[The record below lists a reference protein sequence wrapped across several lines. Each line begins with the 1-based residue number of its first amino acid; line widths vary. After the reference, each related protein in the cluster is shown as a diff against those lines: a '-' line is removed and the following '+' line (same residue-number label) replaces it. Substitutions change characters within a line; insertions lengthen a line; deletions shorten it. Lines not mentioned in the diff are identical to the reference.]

1 MDVIGALDIG
11 GTKIAS
17 GLVSPTGE
25 LLGVDTFSTHA
36 YADPAAGI
44 QRIITGLEGLLSH
57 RQDRLAGIGI
67 ACTGQ
72 IDPVTYWLGY
82 NDGFLPGWKGPEM
95 VEALRQRFQVTI
107 EMQNDAVAAALAES
121 AWGAGQGA
129 ETMIYITVSTGI
141 GGGVIHRGQVFAGA
155 GGAHPEIGHHVIDP
169 TGPACFCGAHGC
181 WESLASGS
189 AMAAWYQGQNT
200 GQAAAAAATAQE
212 ICEAAR
218 QGEALALAAVQ
229 REGYYLGIGL
239 ANLVTLFAPD
249 AIVLGGGVM
258 KSLPLFQEQIQKTIR
273 QNAGLVPREKVRLLP
288 ARLGQY
294 PGLIGAAQVWL
305 NQHTE
310 YSIMPHFPTP

>member
-11 GTKIAS
+11 GTKIAV

-25 LLGVDTFSTHA
+25 LLGSETFSTQA
-36 YADPAAGI
+36 YPEPAVGI
-44 QRIITGLEGLLSH
+44 NRIITGLDRLLAE
-57 RQDRLAGIGI
+57 RRDRLAGIGI
-67 ACTGQ
+67 GCTGQ

-82 NDGFLPGWKGPEM
+82 DDSFLPGWKGP
-95 VEALRQRFQVTI
+95 VLVAALRQHFQVTV
-107 EMQNDAVAAALAES
+107 EMQNDAVAAALAEA

-129 ETMIYITVSTGI
+129 GTMIYVTVSTGI
-141 GGGVIHRGQVFAGA
+141 GGAVIHRGQIFTGV

-169 TGPACFCGAHGC
+169 SGPACFCGAHGC

-189 AMAAWYQGQNT
+189 AMAAWYRGQKALNPS
-200 GQAAAAAATAQE
+200 GNSLPANEAITAQD

-218 QGEALALAAVQ
+218 KGDALALSAVR

-258 KSLPLFQEQIQKTIR
+258 KSLPLFLEPIEKTIR
-273 QNAGLVPREKVRLLP
+273 QNAGLVPHEKVRLLP
-288 ARLGQY
+288 ASLGQNT
-294 PGLIGAAQVWL
+294 GLIGAAQVWL
-305 NQHTE
+305 NKHTE
-310 YSIMPHFPTP
+310 